1 MSFPRVGLA
10 LLFCVALGCG
20 ARQPPAD
27 ARTTVLSLRQL
38 DCSSCG
44 DQLVEKMKQEDG
56 VVSAKFDRRS
66 AELTV
71 VAAPSY
77 DPLARANELKGDE
90 KYEVVE
96 GSGQGVYLPWTK
108 AEAGDVST
116 LAADGKDLP
125 DLQTHVVAGKVTV
138 FDFGA
143 IWCEPCR
150 MLDEHMLGVIK
161 QRPDVAYRKLDV
173 GDWYTPLAKRYLTG
187 VQQLPYVII
196 YGKKGDV
203 VGQIVGLDLKGIDA
217 AIAKGTE

>member
-1 MSFPRVGLA
+1 MSLRRVVLA
-10 LLFCVALGCG
+10 LSFCAALGCG
-20 ARQPPAD
+20 GRQPPAD
-27 ARTTVLSLRQL
+27 ARTTVLSLRHL

-44 DQLVEKMKQEDG
+44 DHLVEKMKQEEG
-56 VVSAKFDRRS
+56 VVSARFDRRS

-77 DPLARANELKGDE
+77 DPLQRANELKGDE

-96 GSGQGVYLPWTK
+96 GAGQGVYLPWAK
-108 AEAGDVST
+108 AEGGDVST

-125 DLQTHVVAGKVTV
+125 DLQTHVVSGKVTV

-150 MLDEHMLGVIK
+150 LLDEHMLQVIK
-161 QRPDVAYRKLDV
+161 QRQDVAYRKLDV
-173 GDWYTPLAKRYLTG
+173 GDWDTPLAKRYLTG
-187 VQQLPYVII
+187 VRQLPYVIV

-203 VGQIVGLDLKGIDA
+203 VGQIVGLDIAGLDA
-217 AIAKGTE
+217 AIARGAQ